1 MEYPRLDEY
10 SQEYVELRNDL
21 DRLKSKQD
29 EILDMMEQILDIV
42 QKLKIT
48 DYERRKKT
56 GGRTSQN

>member
-1 MEYPRLDEY
+1 MDYPRLDEY

-56 GGRTSQN
+56 GRR